1 MLSHK
6 PVPYILK
13 ESSAPH
19 FIDEK
24 IERCKHHTSN
34 TSSDAPD
41 GLDCQVSMVTTAM
54 MTGPVIWF
62 SGC

>member
-6 PVPYILK
+6 PVPYILGWT
-13 ESSAPH
+13 SAPH

-24 IERCKHHTSN
+24 IERYKHYTSN
-34 TSSDAPD
+34 TSVGVPA

-54 MTGPVIWF
+54 LTGLVIWF
-62 SGC
+62 SGW